1 MGKSNA
7 CAGECLAI
15 VPYIYPCGRSR
26 PARTPKTRSAAS
38 AVPVEL
44 LNSLLPFLDAES
56 LCTASVLSSA
66 FSKLANDD
74 RHWAELCR
82 VDWGVTPDAFS
93 PPPEPVK
100 RFWMVCVPQRSLC
113 FTWQRRLH
121 STNMHRFDL
130 YSPTAIM
137 RCTHQSVTAQ
147 MHHRGLHKMR
157 TTKHAGIASA
167 SLQTM
172 LAPVQS

>member
-1 MGKSNA
+1 MGKSHA

-56 LCTASVLSSA
+56 LCTAAVLSSA

-82 VDWGVTPDAFS
+82 IDWGVTPDAFS

-100 RFWMVCVPQRSLC
+100 RFYEVCTAQRSLVSHNEM
-113 FTWQRRLH
+113 RLH
-121 STNMHRFDL
+121 STIKNIDL
-130 YSPTAIM
+130 IITDLLPSCAVHIN
-137 RCTHQSVTAQ
+137 
-147 MHHRGLHKMR
+147 L
-157 TTKHAGIASA
+157 
-167 SLQTM
+167 
-172 LAPVQS
+172 